1 MKFLI
6 IQTAFTGDVILATS
20 VAEKLVH
27 YFPKAQIDFLI
38 RKGNESLFN
47 NHPFIREVIVWDK
60 KRNKFSNL
68 FRIMTSVRKEKY
80 DVVIN
85 LHRFG
90 SSGLITAL
98 SGAKET
104 LGFDKNPFSFLFTK
118 KFRHEIGSGK
128 HEIERNH
135 ELIKHLTDNI
145 PAKPTLYPNE
155 NDFKSTFK
163 ITNPKPP
170 EASLAESGSQ
180 IPIRRRQVALKADPK
195 SPIPNPYICIA
206 PASVWY
212 TKQFPKEKWI
222 ELINHLLPNTLV
234 YLIGSKD
241 DRTLCDSILSG
252 IQNRSPAMKS
262 EMVKNLAGTLSFLES
277 AALIKNASMNY
288 VNDSAPLH
296 MASAINAPVTAIFC
310 STIPRFGFGPLSDH
324 FKIAET
330 KIELDCRPCGLHGYH
345 SCPKGHFKCA
355 LTIEVKDIL

>member
-20 VAEKLVH
+20 VAEKLIH

-47 NHPFIREVIVWDK
+47 NHPFIREVIGWDK

-68 FRIMTSVRKEKY
+68 FRIIARVRKEKY
-80 DVVIN
+80 NVVIN
-85 LHRFG
+85 LHRFV

-104 LGFDKNPFSFLFTK
+104 LGYDKNPFSFLFTK

-135 ELIKHLTDNI
+135 ELITHLTDTI
-145 PAKPTLYPNE
+145 PAKPKLYPSE
-155 NDFKSTFK
+155 NDFKSTFN
-163 ITNPKPP
+163 ITNPDFQISNPR
-170 EASLAESGSQ
+170 SQ
-180 IPIRRRQVALKADPK
+180 IL
-195 SPIPNPYICIA
+195 NPYICIA

-212 TKQFPKEKWI
+212 TKQYPKEKWI
-222 ELINHLLPNTLV
+222 ELINHLPHNTPV

-252 IQNRSPAMKS
+252 IQNGSHPVKS

-277 AALIKNASMNY
+277 AALIKNAAMNY

-296 MASAINAPVTAIFC
+296 IASAINAPVTAIFC
-310 STIPRFGFGPLSDH
+310 STIPAFGFGPLSDH

-330 KIELDCRPCGLHGYH
+330 KIELDCRPCGLHGYR
-345 SCPKGHFKCA
+345 SCPKGHFRCA